1 MRLRLCATALLLSLL
16 AASVSAQEVK
26 SSHNQK
32 IRRLLELTGAA
43 SLGLQVIDSMM
54 ASFKES
60 MPEVPEEF
68 WTGFRAK
75 VKPEALIDLIVPV
88 YEKHLAEADVDELI
102 KFFSSPAGR
111 RFVEKQP
118 LILADTMKEGETWG
132 QNLAK
137 EVLEELKKKGYE
149 IK

>member
-1 MRLRLCATALLLSLL
+1 MQLRLCATALLLSLL
-16 AASVSAQEVK
+16 TASVAAQEAK

-32 IRRLLELTGAA
+32 IRQLLELTGAGT
-43 SLGLQVIDSMM
+43 LGLQVIDSMM
-54 ASFKES
+54 ASFKQS

-75 VKPEALIDLIVPV
+75 IKPETLTDLMVPV
-88 YEKHLAEADVDELI
+88 YEKYLAEADVDELI

-118 LILADTMKEGETWG
+118 LILADSMKAGETWG

-137 EVLEELKKKGYE
+137 DVIEELQKKGYN
-149 IK
+149 K

>member
-1 MRLRLCATALLLSLL
+1 MRLRLIAIALLLTLT
-16 AASVSAQEVK
+16 ASVSAQEVK
-26 SSHNQK
+26 LSHKEK
-32 IRRLLELTGAA
+32 IRHLLELTGAG

-54 ASFKES
+54 ASFKQN

-75 VKPEALIDLIVPV
+75 IKPETLVDLVVPV
-88 YEKHLAEADVDELI
+88 YEKYLAEADVDELI
-102 KFFSSPAGR
+102 KFFSSPAGK

-118 LILADTMKEGETWG
+118 LILADTMQAGETWG

-137 EVLEELKKKGYE
+137 EVLEELKKKGYD
-149 IK
+149 K

>member
-1 MRLRLCATALLLSLL
+1 MRIRLSAIVLVLSLL
-16 AASVSAQEVK
+16 TASVSAQEAK
-26 SSHNQK
+26 SSHNAK

-43 SLGLQVIDSMM
+43 SLGLQVIDSMI

-60 MPEVPEEF
+60 MPEIPDEF
-68 WTGFRAK
+68 WAGFRAK
-75 VKPEALIDLIVPV
+75 IKPEGLIDLIVPV

-102 KFFSSPAGR
+102 KFFSSPVGK

-118 LILADTMKEGETWG
+118 LILADTMQAGETWG
-132 QNLAK
+132 QNLGK
-137 EVLEELKKKGYE
+137 EVLEELKKKGYD